1 MARTPRD
8 SSGIPGWDE
17 PDASDSARRWM
28 RDIAALVALP
38 AMWADLTPAEI
49 GTGLL
54 SVLLGMLNLES
65 AYARFEDA
73 AGGPELECWRPIGSG
88 LPAELA
94 AVLDATP
101 DGRLRAATETVPL
114 ERGGVV
120 RVTSLP
126 LKLPYGANYILAAA
140 RRDDFPTSIEL
151 HLLRVAASQAVISIH
166 TARLLERERT
176 ARAAA
181 ESALQRQHAALAALS
196 RELTAIVPLLSD
208 RATELQSITA
218 GFGQPEISGHRPVPV
233 DGSSSSNG
241 FEPSVRSMPLSHR
254 LTRRE
259 TEVLGLLA
267 QGLSNKE
274 IAAVMWLSDRTVE
287 RHITSLYRKIGV
299 ARRSEATA
307 FALRHDLAELDQTDS
322 ELRRTSRSS

>member
-1 MARTPRD
+1 MDRTPRD

-17 PDASDSARRWM
+17 PDASDTARRWM
-28 RDIAALVALP
+28 RDMAALVALP
-38 AMWADLTPAEI
+38 AMWADHTPAEI

-73 AGGPELECWRPIGSG
+73 NGGPALECWRPLGSSVP
-88 LPAELA
+88 LELA
-94 AVLDATP
+94 AALGTRP
-101 DGRLRAATETVPL
+101 EGRLPAATETMTL
-114 ERGGVV
+114 ERGGAV

-126 LKLPYGANYILAAA
+126 LMLPYGVNFVLAAA

-166 TARLLERERT
+166 TARLLERERNT
-176 ARAAA
+176 RAAA
-181 ESALQRQHAALAALS
+181 ETALQRTQAALTALGH
-196 RELTAIVPLLSD
+196 ELAAIVPLLSD
-208 RATELQSITA
+208 RTEALQLLA
-218 GFGQPEISGHRPVPV
+218 AEFEQPEISSSRPAPV
-233 DGSSSSNG
+233 DGISSRNG
-241 FEPSVRSMPLSHR
+241 AEHSLGDKPLSHR

-287 RHITSLYRKIGV
+287 RHITSL
-299 ARRSEATA
+299 
-307 FALRHDLAELDQTDS
+307 
-322 ELRRTSRSS
+322 